1 MYKKR
6 ADEKEGETVLVSRIV
21 ESEGKRFNLELKK
34 SSSGRFVK
42 VTEVSQKGQEYRIFL
57 AMSSVTEFRDKLT
70 AFAKCCSSPN
80 SPVTEAMK
88 SMIHG
93 QRRHRLSLKESPG
106 GKYVLVNQL
115 LNPSLIHAG
124 VRCF

>member
-1 MYKKR
+1 MMF
-6 ADEKEGETVLVSRIV
+6 RIV
-21 ESEGKRFNLELKK
+21 ESKGKRFNLELKK

-42 VTEVSQKGQEYRIFL
+42 VTEVSQEGQEYRIFL

-88 SMIHG
+88 SMIHEN
-93 QRRHRLSLKESPG
+93 RRHRLSMKESTE

-115 LNPSLIHAG
+115 LDPSSIHAG